1 MKILRLAVL
10 QFIEK
15 SFLLNFSFNN
25 KKYKT
30 KRKNFYKC
38 MPFFQGESVSKKDW
52 HILMIIY
59 NILWWDI
66 AILSHLVAIAKV
78 IADI

>member
-1 MKILRLAVL
+1 MKIPQSAVL

-30 KRKNFYKC
+30 KRRNFYKC
-38 MPFFQGESVSKKDW
+38 MPFFQGESVSKRD
-52 HILMIIY
+52 
-59 NILWWDI
+59 
-66 AILSHLVAIAKV
+66 
-78 IADI
+78 

>member
-1 MKILRLAVL
+1 MKIQQSAVL

-30 KRKNFYKC
+30 KRRNFYKC
-38 MPFFQGESVSKKDW
+38 MPFFQGESVSKRGW
-52 HILMIIY
+52 HILAIVY
-59 NILWWDI
+59 NNVWWDI
-66 AILSHLVAIAKV
+66 IILSYLVTIAIS
-78 IADI
+78 DSR

>member
-1 MKILRLAVL
+1 
-10 QFIEK
+10 
-15 SFLLNFSFNN
+15 
-25 KKYKT
+25 
-30 KRKNFYKC
+30 

>member
-1 MKILRLAVL
+1 MKILQSAVL

-30 KRKNFYKC
+30 KRRNFYKC
-38 MPFFQGESVSKKDW
+38 MPFFQGESVSKRDW
-52 HILMIIY
+52 HISAIVY
-59 NILWWDI
+59 NNVWWDI
-66 AILSHLVAIAKV
+66 IILSYLVAIA
-78 IADI
+78 ISDSG